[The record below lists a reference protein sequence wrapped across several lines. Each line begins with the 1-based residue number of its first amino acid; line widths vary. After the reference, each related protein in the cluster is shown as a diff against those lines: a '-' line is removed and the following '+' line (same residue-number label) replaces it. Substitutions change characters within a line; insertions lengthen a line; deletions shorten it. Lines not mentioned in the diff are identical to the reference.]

1 MSLILTSTYV
11 RTKDNI
17 MCSRNFHLNKTFNF
31 VELKDASVQ
40 VEYLRL
46 PPSVNNIV
54 QLDRRHLTNINSRR
68 HDVTRILHFVEA
80 LLFNH
85 TILEIVYLCKFYCG
99 SCPTMS
105 DLFIQFYCAL
115 SLNVTVDLFLITS
128 FVHINLRLPTAYGR

>member
-11 RTKDNI
+11 RTKDNS
-17 MCSRNFHLNKTFNF
+17 MCSRNFHLNKN
-31 VELKDASVQ
+31 VQ
-40 VEYLRL
+40 LRRIKRCKCSSGIL
-46 PPSVNNIV
+46 ESPPLVNNIV
-54 QLDRRHLTNINSRR
+54 QLDRRHLTNICSRR

-85 TILEIVYLCKFYCG
+85 TILEIVFLCKFYCG

-115 SLNVTVDLFLITS
+115 SLNVTVDLFLTTS
-128 FVHINLRLPTAYGR
+128 VKCNLSI